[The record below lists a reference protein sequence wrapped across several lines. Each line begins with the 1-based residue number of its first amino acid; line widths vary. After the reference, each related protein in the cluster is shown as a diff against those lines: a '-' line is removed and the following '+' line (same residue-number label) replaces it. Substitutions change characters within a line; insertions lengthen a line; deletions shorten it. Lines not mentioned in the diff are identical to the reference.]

1 VLVHLAATVLIVT
14 FLLLGWWQVGR
25 AASGN
30 LLSYGYAIQWPA
42 FAAFVAFVWI
52 KEIRRVVTGPG
63 AATPGPGAATPGLG
77 AATPGPGAATP
88 GRGPVSSGP
97 GSPATAATMDHGA
110 AVASRPVRARTR
122 SSAYDDSDDPE
133 LAAYNHYLAWRNANP
148 HASRSDYPG
157 PST

>member
-1 VLVHLAATVLIVT
+1 VGRIWTPRWVLVHLAATVLIVT

-52 KEIRRVVTGPG
+52 KEIRRVVTGP
-63 AATPGPGAATPGLG
+63 G

>member
-1 VLVHLAATVLIVT
+1 MHLAATVLIVT
-14 FLLLGWWQVGR
+14 FLLLGCWQVGR

-52 KEIRRVVTGPG
+52 KEIRRVVT
-63 AATPGPGAATPGLG
+63 
-77 AATPGPGAATP
+77 GPGAATP

>member
-1 VLVHLAATVLIVT
+1 MHLAATVLIVT

-52 KEIRRVVTGPG
+52 KEIRRVVTGP
-63 AATPGPGAATPGLG
+63 G